1 MAALKREQRLAL
13 AASSL
18 IRSVRALV
26 VELLIAILILMR
38 WLVEL
43 VRLTV
48 RLLKWLFKVAWRFLA
63 SMFAIACAG
72 WAFLL
77 LHLSYG
83 ADWWACL
90 PALMIVSVPALIWA
104 SNKVYRKPA
113 LLLVVGLL
121 ELLLAYG
128 VPALIPALRVILIVV
143 IMVGARLYLERTFH
157 GSATTD
163 DRQREVSNFGPIDAR
178 G

>member
-1 MAALKREQRLAL
+1 MREQRLAL

-26 VELLIAILILMR
+26 VELLIVVLILAR
-38 WLVEL
+38 WLVDL

-48 RLLKWLFKVAWRFLA
+48 RLLKWLIKVTWRFLV
-63 SMFAIACAG
+63 SMLAVTCAC

-90 PALMIVSVPALIWA
+90 PALMIVSVPVLIWA
-104 SNKVYRKPA
+104 SNKVYRKSA
-113 LLLVVGLL
+113 LLIVVGLF
-121 ELLLAYG
+121 ELLLANS
-128 VPALIPALRVILIVV
+128 VPALNPTARVILIVV
-143 IMVGARLYLERTFH
+143 IMIGARLYLERTLWTRNKPQLTSSIKP
-157 GSATTD
+157 SA
-163 DRQREVSNFGPIDAR
+163 N
-178 G
+178 

>member
-26 VELLIAILILMR
+26 VELLIVILILVH
-38 WLVEL
+38 WLIDL

-48 RLLKWLFKVAWRFLA
+48 RLLKWLVKTTWRFLV
-63 SMFAIACAG
+63 SMLATACAC

-90 PALMIVSVPALIWA
+90 PALMIVSVPVLIWA
-104 SNKVYRKPA
+104 SNKVYRRSA
-113 LLLVVGLL
+113 LLIIVGLL
-121 ELLLAYG
+121 ELLLAYS
-128 VPALIPALRVILIVV
+128 VPALIPTARAILIVV
-143 IMVGARLYLERTFH
+143 IMVGAYLYLERTTWTH
-157 GSATTD
+157 SKPLITSSTRPSA
-163 DRQREVSNFGPIDAR
+163 N
-178 G
+178 